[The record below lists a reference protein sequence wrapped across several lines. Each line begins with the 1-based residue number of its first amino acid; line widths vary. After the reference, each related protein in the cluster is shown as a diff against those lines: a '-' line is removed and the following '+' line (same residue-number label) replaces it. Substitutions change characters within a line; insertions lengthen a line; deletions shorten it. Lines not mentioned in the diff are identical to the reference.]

1 MVNRM
6 PDGGA
11 RQVED
16 GLAGGFYTTRE
27 AARILRINSIRRVQG
42 WVFGY
47 ANAAG
52 PVLAGDYAMDSGGRV
67 LSFWDL
73 IEVRFLEYFRAEGI
87 PLQTLR
93 KIAVKARSDLGVR
106 HPFAIHNTRFISDR
120 KTIFQRV
127 AREAGDETTLNMANS
142 QYEMYEAIEQSLAKD
157 VVFDPTSGLARQ
169 FRPVPEFADVYVH
182 PRFAFG
188 HPVIGARGIPTA
200 ALVRMWK
207 AEDGNSARVA
217 KAFDTDI
224 AQVEEAV
231 AFERALALAA

>member
-1 MVNRM
+1 M
-6 PDGGA
+6 PEGDFTRLG
-11 RQVED
+11 D
-16 GLAGGFYTTRE
+16 GLAGGFYTSRQ
-27 AARILRINSIRRVQG
+27 AARLLRISSVRRVQG

-52 PVLAGDYAMDSGGRV
+52 PVLAGDYAADTSGRV

-73 IEVRFLEYFRAEGI
+73 IEVRFLEYFRATGI

-93 KIAVKARSDLGVR
+93 KIAVKARGDLGVR

-127 AREAGDETTLNMANS
+127 ASDAGDETTLNMANS

-169 FRPVPEFADVYVH
+169 FRPVPELANVYVH

-188 HPVIGARGIPTA
+188 HPVIGAKGIPTA
-200 ALVRMWK
+200 ALTRMWK

-217 KAFDTDI
+217 KAFDIDTAD
-224 AQVEEAV
+224 VEEAV
-231 AFERALALAA
+231 AFEHALALAA